1 MEQQNFTDTQTQINI
16 KSKQVPK
23 QSVKIGKKITADKS
37 HEYQL
42 NFGKQKQN
50 VMIVIFML
58 KKTSRDTINQF
69 FILITIKRRKTDKFR
84 FRDFCKFFFKNLNE
98 EHEIT
103 HHIGNNSPKKFLGER
118 KTSYSFHI
126 YNNVDDEKN
135 MIFPSY
141 SLIKKLLP
149 N

>member
-1 MEQQNFTDTQTQINI
+1 MEQQNFTDSQTQINI

-23 QSVKIGKKITADKS
+23 QSVKIGKKNTADKS

-103 HHIGNNSPKKFLGER
+103 HHIGNNSPKFIRGE
-118 KTSYSFHI
+118 
-126 YNNVDDEKN
+126 
-135 MIFPSY
+135 
-141 SLIKKLLP
+141 KKDILQFS
-149 N
+149 

>member
-1 MEQQNFTDTQTQINI
+1 MEQQNFTDTQTKINI

-58 KKTSRDTINQF
+58 N
-69 FILITIKRRKTDKFR
+69 
-84 FRDFCKFFFKNLNE
+84 
-98 EHEIT
+98 
-103 HHIGNNSPKKFLGER
+103 
-118 KTSYSFHI
+118 
-126 YNNVDDEKN
+126 
-135 MIFPSY
+135 
-141 SLIKKLLP
+141 KLRETQ
-149 N
+149 

>member
-1 MEQQNFTDTQTQINI
+1 MEQQNFTDTQTKINI

-23 QSVKIGKKITADKS
+23 QSLKIEKKITADKS

-58 KKTSRDTINQF
+58 KKISRDTINQF
-69 FILITIKRRKTDKFR
+69 FILITIKRRKPDKFR